1 MYVIISNTGE
11 PVTSGSALPE
21 PTRTVGVLSA
31 TGKEVK
37 VPVYNVSP
45 IHLLSSYAEKIKVI
59 TWNEFVHSDQFKNV
73 SIL

>member
-11 PVTSGSALPE
+11 PVTSGSALPK
-21 PTRTVGVLSA
+21 PTLSVGVLSA

-37 VPVYNVSP
+37 VPVYNSSP
-45 IHLLSSYAEKIKVI
+45 LHLLADYAEKIKVI
-59 TWNEFVHSDQFKNV
+59 TWNEFVHSDQFKDV